1 MKILF
6 INFRPN
12 IKSSHP
18 RHILPPLDIGY
29 CASLL
34 EKNGNTVELIDLN
47 IKNFSIDGLTSYINK
62 NKNDVVVIKPAI
74 NTVKLALVLSK
85 KIKRIVK
92 KIVLI
97 GPFASLYY
105 KDFIFKA
112 SPVNLVILNEPE
124 LTLLELIRNLK
135 KSKNI
140 NHIASIVY
148 YNKKIIL
155 TEEKPLIKNLS
166 SLPFPKH
173 GFFVNGGYTFYY
185 PVNIKKK
192 IKMGY
197 ILSSRGC
204 PHNCIFC
211 SLERASYG
219 KPYRMRTP
227 KNIVDEMELLKN
239 CGVNVIYFV
248 DDNFTENKKHTIKIC
263 NEIIK
268 RKLDLKW
275 IAQSRVDNLNSELLV
290 KMKKAGCSTLCL
302 GIESGSDR
310 ILKILNKKI
319 SVRKI
324 LDVNNQIKKIGIWRV
339 GFYII
344 GNPSE
349 TKEEIEKTFE
359 LAKKLYCE
367 MIQIHFFTFYQDS
380 QNHRNKK
387 SFKTE
392 NYPYKFVCS
401 NYSEINNK
409 ELMEFQKYFYKKYYL
424 NPKFITKFIIK
435 QGIFAALNWRKFMV
449 DTLKFLF

>member
-97 GPFASLYY
+97 WPFASLYY
-105 KDFIFKA
+105 KDFIFK
-112 SPVNLVILNEPE
+112 
-124 LTLLELIRNLK
+124 
-135 KSKNI
+135 
-140 NHIASIVY
+140 
-148 YNKKIIL
+148 
-155 TEEKPLIKNLS
+155 
-166 SLPFPKH
+166 
-173 GFFVNGGYTFYY
+173 GGYTFYY

-227 KNIVDEMELLKN
+227 KNI
-239 CGVNVIYFV
+239 
-248 DDNFTENKKHTIKIC
+248 
-263 NEIIK
+263 
-268 RKLDLKW
+268 
-275 IAQSRVDNLNSELLV
+275 
-290 KMKKAGCSTLCL
+290 
-302 GIESGSDR
+302 
-310 ILKILNKKI
+310 
-319 SVRKI
+319 
-324 LDVNNQIKKIGIWRV
+324 
-339 GFYII
+339 
-344 GNPSE
+344 
-349 TKEEIEKTFE
+349 
-359 LAKKLYCE
+359 
-367 MIQIHFFTFYQDS
+367 
-380 QNHRNKK
+380 
-387 SFKTE
+387 
-392 NYPYKFVCS
+392 
-401 NYSEINNK
+401 
-409 ELMEFQKYFYKKYYL
+409 
-424 NPKFITKFIIK
+424 
-435 QGIFAALNWRKFMV
+435 
-449 DTLKFLF
+449 